1 MPIVTAAIIGGVA
14 SLAGSALASEGQRD
28 ANEANREAAQR
39 ANEFNSAEALKNREF
54 QERMSNTAYQ
64 RAMAD
69 MRAAGL
75 NPILAASRG
84 GASTPSGSS
93 ASAVPQ
99 APNLN
104 EMAPYADVGL
114 RVAQIA
120 HTTASAKQ
128 AEAQVRNLDADT
140 ANKVAQNPFYRGQA
154 EHQQA
159 LIRNLDANTGLSK
172 ENAHKVGYEV
182 ANILQQT
189 HLSAANEKLVY
200 EEINNAIAENR
211 RIRAHTGNYEAD
223 TALKRVS
230 TALANLSIP
239 EAQGRARWHLAYPGA
254 SVERNWPDTGYRDI
268 GRWSAMTGDAV
279 LSYGKR
285 AWDALGGQG
294 LKGPSASGKIKW

>member
-14 SLAGSALASEGQRD
+14 SLAGSALASEGAED

-39 ANEFNSAEALKNREF
+39 SNEFNAAEAVKNREF
-54 QERMSNTAYQ
+54 QERLSNTSYQ

-75 NPILAASRG
+75 NPVLAASRG

-104 EMAPYADVGL
+104 TMAPYADVGL
-114 RVAQIA
+114 KAAQIA
-120 HTTASAKQ
+120 HTSASAKQ
-128 AEAQVRNLDADT
+128 AEAQTRNLDADT
-140 ANKVAQNPFYRGQA
+140 ANKEAQNPYYKGQA
-154 EHQQA
+154 AHQDA
-159 LIRNLDANTGLSK
+159 LIRNLDANTNLSR

-182 ANILQQT
+182 SNIIQQT

-223 TALKRVS
+223 SALKRVN
-230 TALANLSIP
+230 TALGNLNIP
-239 EAQGRARWHLAYPGA
+239 EAEGRARWHRAYPGA
-254 SVERNWPDTGYRDI
+254 SVERNWPDTGYKDL
-268 GRWSAMTGDAV
+268 GRWGAMSGDAA

-285 AWDALGGQG
+285 AWEALGGQG
-294 LKGPSASGKIKW
+294 LKGPSASGKIRW